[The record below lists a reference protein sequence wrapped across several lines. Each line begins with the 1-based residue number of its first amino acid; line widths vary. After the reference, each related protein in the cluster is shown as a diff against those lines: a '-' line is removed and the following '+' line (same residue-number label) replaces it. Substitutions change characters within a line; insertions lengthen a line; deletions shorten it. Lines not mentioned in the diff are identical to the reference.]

1 MRMLLQICYVAFWL
15 TQFIAITPLF
25 SADDG
30 LRDREYLE
38 ARLSERRQ
46 VVRKYF
52 AEHASESPLAVA
64 TACFAVQS
72 RLPEA
77 ARIYSAQL
85 HQPQTDL
92 LQRFSLMA
100 AYLHGRSHLPD
111 TLHLSTQQRM
121 ISQPMRRGRRELDW
135 HLYYSTIFLAAQS
148 WPQATQADWFN
159 GKSSAENRREAG
171 EYLMQWLERVAT
183 QGQKEFNSPQSFPGF
198 LAPLFA
204 LYDFADDPPLRQR
217 ARMALDLLLAEFA
230 SQHLAGQY
238 AGAHSHGTHAVN
250 IDPLHNPA
258 SGFAWFLFGAG
269 KMTASMELLLATLS
283 SYEIPA
289 VVLGMGLNRDE
300 SYVHRER
307 KANPAP
313 YRHTLAGVTRDI
325 RKYTYLTRDYAVGS
339 MTGALCHPYEQQSW
353 MVSYANPEDRHPL
366 FFATRPFA
374 GDEKLGMFFPDPP
387 RLLAAG
393 LVAHDAGS
401 VSPEKLQGGSPFE
414 TILQHRNVLI
424 AVYDIP
430 STAAHPWINGF
441 LSKDLSRREQLED
454 GWMLCQ
460 MAQAFLAVKFLQPVE
475 LQEIPEG
482 YRMTSRGRRN
492 AVIVEAASIDDCPSF
507 EEFKRRFSHTKVST
521 SKIAVH
527 SEMENKS
534 GEDVSTTVE
543 ANTGYAK
550 VIYRSTYGDI
560 FEVSSSGERKLNGY
574 PLPDATARWPFYDGP
589 FMKSD
594 ERARTVLLRNDKLWR
609 TLDFSKWEIRDV
621 DGTFGAELT
630 RKR

>member
-1 MRMLLQICYVAFWL
+1 M
-15 TQFIAITPLF
+15 TPLF
-25 SADDG
+25 GGDDG
-30 LRDREYLE
+30 LRDRDYLE
-38 ARLSERRQ
+38 ARLSARRQ
-46 VVRKYF
+46 AVRKYF

-64 TACFAVQS
+64 TACFALQS
-72 RLPEA
+72 RVPEA
-77 ARIYSAQL
+77 LRIYLAQL
-85 HQPQTDL
+85 DQPQADPA
-92 LQRFSLMA
+92 QRFSLMA

-111 TLHLSTQQRM
+111 TVHSSSQRRL
-121 ISQPMRRGRRELDW
+121 IGQLMRRGRRELDW
-135 HLYYSTIFLAAQS
+135 HFYYSTIFLAAQC
-148 WPQATQADWFN
+148 WPHATQADWFN
-159 GKSSAENRREAG
+159 GKGSAENQREAAD
-171 EYLMQWLERVAT
+171 YLMQWLERLAT
-183 QGQKEFNSPQSFPGF
+183 QGQKEFTSPQSLPGF
-198 LAPLFA
+198 LGPLFT

-269 KMTASMELLLATLS
+269 KMTASMELLLAALS

-289 VVLGMGLNRDE
+289 VALGMGINRDE

-313 YRHTLAGVTRDI
+313 YRHTLAGALRDL
-325 RKYTYLTRDYAVGS
+325 RKYTYITRDYAIGS

-353 MVSYANPEDRHPL
+353 MVSYANPDDRHPL
-366 FFATRPFA
+366 FFATHPYA
-374 GDEKLGMFFPDPP
+374 GDEKLGMFCPDPP
-387 RLLAAG
+387 RALASG
-393 LVAHDAGS
+393 LVTHDAGS

-414 TILQHRNVLI
+414 TILQHRNVLM
-424 AVYDIP
+424 ALYDIP
-430 STAAHPWINGF
+430 STAAHPWVNGF
-441 LSKDLSRREQLED
+441 LSKDLSRREQLDD
-454 GWMLCQ
+454 GWILCQ

-482 YRMTSRGRRN
+482 YRLTSRGRRN
-492 AVIVEAASIDDCPSF
+492 AVIVEAASIDDCPNF
-507 EEFKRRFSHTKVST
+507 EEFKRRFSHVKVST
-521 SKIAVH
+521 SKITVH
-527 SEMENKS
+527 SKVENKS
-534 GEDVSTTVE
+534 AGAITTAE
-543 ANTGYAK
+543 TNAGYAK

-574 PLPDATARWPFYDGP
+574 PLAEATTRWPFYGGP

-594 ERARTVLLRNDKLWR
+594 ERSRTVLLRNDKLWR